1 MQKIIADQITQFL
14 ADFGVDCVYL
24 YPGGTIAPLVNSFIA
39 LGVKIEVFKHEQGA
53 VYAAL
58 AKARLTGKLQ
68 VAMVTSGPGVTNAIT
83 PLADAFYDSTPLLLI
98 TGQIG
103 TGDLLSGRKVRQ
115 RGFQEVP
122 TLSIVSEISKLA
134 LCPNNVN
141 DVMPNLHDLIHT
153 ALDGR
158 KGPVVFDLP
167 MDIQRSVAP
176 IDAIS
181 LIPFPNSKAF
191 ISNHNDI
198 QSISKSM
205 TQSKRPMMLLGQGA
219 LQSGAFEAYRK
230 LCNDFEILVV
240 SSLPGLGSFDGL
252 DEKFLGYIGHT
263 GHEVANLA
271 VHESDFLLVLGARL
285 DVRQTGNVTD
295 KFVPTGK
302 VAWINNDESELLAPR
317 VRVDWKINLDIG
329 LFVDTLIPYLNKQ
342 NISRDK
348 EWISHKIEVRK
359 NQTDDNYPKNNT
371 SCIYP
376 KEILQKINKFMRK
389 NKGVVVTGV
398 GSHQQWAARH
408 LAYGPDT
415 WAFLTSAGHGAM
427 GYDIP
432 TAIGAAMTIPEDH
445 IVLCVVGDGSILMN
459 IQELASLAER
469 KLNVKILL
477 LNNRRLGIVS
487 QFQRI
492 TWGNDDGAGEFKS
505 PDFVVIANGFGI
517 PARRILQPSE
527 INDGVEWLWSSPGP
541 ALLEVHID
549 HNADVVP
556 MLLGGQMMNEMW
568 QGGINGL

>member
-1 MQKIIADQITQFL
+1 MQKTIADLIADQIKKL
-14 ADFGVDCVYL
+14 GINSVYI
-24 YPGGTIAPLVNSFIA
+24 YPGGTIAPLVNSFVS
-39 LGVKIEVFKHEQGA
+39 LGIKIEVFKHEQGA

-122 TLSIVSEISKLA
+122 TLSIVTEISKLA
-134 LCPNNVN
+134 LCPSNVN
-141 DVMPNLHDLIHT
+141 DVIPNLHNLIHT

-158 KGPVVFDLP
+158 RGPVVFDLP

-176 IDAIS
+176 IDNNT
-181 LIPFPNSKAF
+181 LIPSQNSNVF
-191 ISNHNDI
+191 NSDHNDI
-198 QSISKSM
+198 QAISKSLM
-205 TQSKRPMMLLGQGA
+205 QSKRPMILLGQGA
-219 LQSGAFEAYRK
+219 LQSGAFDSYKK
-230 LCNDFEILVV
+230 LCNDFEMLVV

-285 DVRQTGNVTD
+285 DVRQTGNVID

-317 VRVDWKINLDIG
+317 VRVDWKINSDVG
-329 LFVDTLIPYLNKQ
+329 FFVNALIPYLDKNR
-342 NISRDK
+342 ISRDK
-348 EWISHKIEVRK
+348 DWISNKIEVRK
-359 NQTDDNYPKNNT
+359 NQADDNYPINNT
-371 SCIYP
+371 NCIYP
-376 KEILQKINKFMRK
+376 KAILQKINEFMLNK
-389 NKGVVVTGV
+389 KGVVVTGV

-408 LAYGPDT
+408 LDYGPNT
-415 WAFLTSAGHGAM
+415 WSFLTSAGHGAM

-445 IVLCVVGDGSILMN
+445 MVLCVVGDGSILMN

-517 PARRILQPSE
+517 PARRILLPNE
-527 INDGVEWLWSSPGP
+527 INDGVQWLWSSLGP

-568 QGGINGL
+568 QGGRNGP